1 MTNSSDAT
9 TIWQHL
15 LFANVSLNETI
26 AAIRNALENDGYKSY
41 DPFPGGSGS
50 PIGKLTRLRTFAA
63 PSDQSWQSVFVAP
76 NDSFDPSVLTD
87 LIKSVETAFL
97 DLRIQSPEDFQI
109 TVYNTA
115 STSTDLTALV
125 PFLKSGLTVADLE
138 SAHNE
143 VISISDSSPSNAANL
158 PSELQQFADDQ
169 GVEGKHINKLMG
181 RMTKRIFKKMEQQSG
196 DASDYTQE
204 QANAMLA
211 GQVQDILNSP
221 AGQKLRNVLACLTVP
236 DGWYLPDWKS
246 LVAAYPIAR
255 QLQRGDELLLPGDE
269 ATLNQVPDALDYT
282 PLYYAKKH

>member
-15 LFANVSLNETI
+15 LFADISLDKVT
-26 AAIRNALENDGYKSY
+26 AAIRNTLENNGYKAY

-63 PSDQSWQSVFVAP
+63 PSDQLWQSLLIAP
-76 NDSFDPSVLTD
+76 NDSFETSILTD
-87 LIKSVETAFL
+87 LAKSIGMPFL
-97 DLRIQSPEDFQI
+97 DLRIQSLEAYQI
-109 TVYNTA
+109 TLYDTA

-125 PFLKSGLTVADLE
+125 PFLKSGLTIADLE
-138 SAHNE
+138 AVDNE

-196 DASDYTQE
+196 DASDDTQE
-204 QANAMLA
+204 QAKAMLA
-211 GQVQDILNSP
+211 GQSQDVLSSL

-236 DGWYLPDWKS
+236 DDWYLPDWKS

-255 QLQRGDELLLPGDE
+255 QLQKGDGLLLPGDE
-269 ATLNQVPDALDYT
+269 STLNQVPDALDYT